1 MTLKFQRDLF
11 YLASLESL
19 TEGGKALPSTPL
31 LNHLPSNAVKD
42 IAVIEAPGTVFPP
55 VERMER
61 TEDNNHEL
69 QAQSLASESQ
79 AVQSSSYEEE
89 DVPGTSASI
98 QGGEVD
104 ESEELLWRGT
114 CNNIELWW

>member
-11 YLASLESL
+11 YLDSLESS
-19 TEGGKALPSTPL
+19 EGGTCSPITLL
-31 LNHLPSNAVKD
+31 LNHLPSNAVEN
-42 IAVIEAPGTVFPP
+42 IAVIEAAGTVFPP
-55 VERMER
+55 VQRMER

-69 QAQSLASESQ
+69 QAQSLANESQ

-89 DVPGTSASI
+89 DVPGTSVSI

-104 ESEELLWRGT
+104 EREELLWRWPR
-114 CNNIELWW
+114 NNTELRW